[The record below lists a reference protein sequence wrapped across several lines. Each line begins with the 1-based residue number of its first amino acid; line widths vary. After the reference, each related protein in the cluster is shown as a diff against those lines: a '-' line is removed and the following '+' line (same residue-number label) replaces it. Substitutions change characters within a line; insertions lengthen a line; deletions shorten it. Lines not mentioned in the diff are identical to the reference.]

1 MVAAAYSA
9 QETKNKKNNFCLPKT
24 NTRNRESQL
33 ICGVNDFKSVLNK
46 NRHFRASARARPSLR
61 VIHQKVWLQFLLE
74 FLASH
79 KPEATLHFP
88 LLCGFLWPEIVLQF
102 AFQICSLLGPG
113 AAAQS
118 PLQVLRE
125 FPLQF
130 LREFLLRFFLIRNCN
145 KTKS

>member
-33 ICGVNDFKSVLNK
+33 ICGVNDFKSVLSK

-102 AFQICSLLGPG
+102 GFQVCSFLDLKLL
-113 AAAQS
+113 AAVSATIS
-118 PLQVLRE
+118 ARVSATI
-125 FPLQF
+125 
-130 LREFLLRFFLIRNCN
+130 FLI
-145 KTKS
+145 TVS